1 MRKICFLLSL
11 CLLLPIS
18 ASAAEA
24 PRYIALT
31 FDGGPWGEETR
42 LLLEGL
48 DSRGVKAT
56 FFLSG
61 SRAEQ
66 HPDLAERI
74 WQAGHE
80 IGIQGHSHR
89 DAVPMSRREIAAEI
103 TAARGLLPEKCRVR
117 LLRPGDS
124 CSDGVNQVAGALGLA
139 VIDWSVDTR
148 DRSARDTAAVGRT
161 LSDRVKDGDIILM
174 HHMSA
179 SSVSAALNIV
189 DILKSRGFTFVT
201 VSELA
206 RLHNVRLQPGKHY
219 RRFPDESTGA

>member
-24 PRYIALT
+24 PEYIALT

-66 HPDLAERI
+66 YPELAETI
-74 WQAGHE
+74 WKAGHE
-80 IGIQGHSHR
+80 IGIQGYSHR
-89 DAVPMSRREIAAEI
+89 DNLPMSRREIAAEI

-117 LLRPGDS
+117 LLRPLGDTS
-124 CSDGVNQVAGALGLA
+124 DALTYHFDAPVANQEHQAQSQQAGRNQSLFMVCS
-139 VIDWSVDTR
+139 
-148 DRSARDTAAVGRT
+148 
-161 LSDRVKDGDIILM
+161 
-174 HHMSA
+174 
-179 SSVSAALNIV
+179 
-189 DILKSRGFTFVT
+189 
-201 VSELA
+201 
-206 RLHNVRLQPGKHY
+206 
-219 RRFPDESTGA
+219 